1 MVYPSENKAEVI
13 SRYSEEKSFYRFYVK
28 NATKDKITG
37 YSRFGL
43 ATY

>member
-28 NATKDKITG
+28 NTTKDKITG

-43 ATY
+43 ATF